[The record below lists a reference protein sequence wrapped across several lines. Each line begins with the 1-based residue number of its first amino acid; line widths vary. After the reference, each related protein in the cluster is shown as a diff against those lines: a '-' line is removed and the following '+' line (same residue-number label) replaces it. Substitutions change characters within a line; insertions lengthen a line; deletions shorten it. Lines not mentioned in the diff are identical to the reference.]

1 MKKENEV
8 TNSPPITRYIG
19 EAERTLQAL
28 LQRQLQKAGLSFPQW
43 VALTILSGAPLTRE
57 GLAEAIADAR
67 LVLPGSEMSVVDD
80 LVANDF
86 VAMGQTLT
94 ITRNGFDL
102 FQPLRDNVRGITSSL
117 LADVPGDDLT
127 IARRVLETLTGRAAE
142 LLRMEATGAAEPV

>member
-1 MKKENEV
+1 M

-28 LQRQLQKAGLSFPQW
+28 LQRQLQKAGLRFPQW

-57 GLAEAIADAR
+57 GLAEAIADAN

-80 LVANDF
+80 LVANDC
-86 VAMGQTLT
+86 VALGQTLT
-94 ITRNGFDL
+94 ITRNGLDL
-102 FQPLRDNVRGITSSL
+102 FEPLRDNVRGITSSL
-117 LADVPGDDLT
+117 LADVSGDDLT